1 MPAVW
6 GEITAE
12 EVLAAV
18 SGIRVSGKPQTR
30 LAGISTDSRSIR
42 TGELFLALKGERY
55 DGHDFVLK
63 GVERGAAG
71 IVVQEGCWNAECG
84 K

>member
-30 LAGISTDSRSIR
+30 LAGISTDFWLSRGNDMMGMILSLR
-42 TGELFLALKGERY
+42 VWSGGLPGS
-55 DGHDFVLK
+55 
-63 GVERGAAG
+63 
-71 IVVQEGCWNAECG
+71 
-84 K
+84 